1 MLVFRPLSILA
12 LTVVLCVLSVVPCPG
27 ATFGTLVTHSSP
39 LGDLVVD
46 EARKRLYVVDTNAN
60 AVEVYVTNVSPPRL
74 APGTSTIK
82 VEKTPLAAALSRSG
96 KFLYVVCYDASAL
109 DIIDLTTANFSTRSV
124 TLAAKPEGVA
134 VGVDSAGL
142 EHVLITT
149 IGTGTGQAVLIT
161 FDPNAGASAALSTV
175 IFAPPAPTIPQLPPP
190 NNLMYLAGK
199 SRLQASLDGRTIIGV
214 NIPATP
220 ANSRTVFVYDVASA
234 IVLSSRNVA
243 GASPILAVAPDG
255 QSFVSGS
262 MLFETSTLL
271 VLAQQNVINAPYVF
285 AAAANF
291 GLQTNQGGAAFTPD
305 GSALFAAYNLV
316 PFPSLALRTTASQ
329 LTVNSPDGMLI
340 QLGLQIQENLG
351 GKLSITSDGATIYAI
366 SQSGFMVLPVGTL
379 PNAAIAVPDS
389 KVALLATDQCGVTAA
404 LNSAIIPVRN
414 VATGA
419 GGGGQVTVTAS
430 ILTSA
435 ATSATVRTTS
445 RPYGGD
451 VTLQYSST
459 AAARGLGTVAPDQ
472 LLIQSNQAI
481 NIIPNVRV
489 FQNDRNA
496 ESSGTVIPV
505 DIGATT
511 TGLTDMLADAARQ
524 RLYIANPALNRLE
537 VFDMQKRQFLA
548 PITVGQLPKTLA
560 FGADGNTLYVA
571 GSGGENIGIVD
582 LTLGKLTGRVRFP
595 AIPFNAS
602 FALITP
608 ASIAS
613 TVRGPQ
619 VLMSDGTLWSIVG
632 NTVIPR
638 VLNPNIF
645 GTVRIV
651 PAPQFIAA
659 TPEGNFMI
667 LLAGN
672 GTAYLFDASL
682 DDFVASQ
689 VVSATPIQGYYGAVA
704 AGPNGQYYVVN
715 DQLLNQALTPVGGGG
730 TGPVTGGGG
739 LPTPGGPTS
748 RPVSA
753 VAAVGGQTFARFSTA
768 VLAGATAVAT
778 DAGLIELVDVASQ
791 RTTATANA
799 LEGPPTLVRTGQRVN
814 LTAARSMA
822 VDAAG
827 TTVFVLTA
835 SGLSVVPIGTAAA
848 SATASVTPSV
858 AAGGVVSTANF
869 LPAVA
874 PGGLISIFGKNL
886 ASGATAPG
894 TPLPAVLGGTC
905 VTFNNT
911 PLPLMAS
918 STGQINA
925 QLPPTLAAG
934 RYSLVVRSI
943 ANQAAS
949 SGATVTVA
957 KYAPAI
963 FFDGQ
968 GAAIFHQD
976 GTRLD
981 QDHPGHRDEPLTILA
996 TGLGTTIGGKVTAG
1010 SPAPQSPLA
1019 VTGPVNLYFGNP
1031 LIKQAGVIVDGS
1043 GLKPGYI
1050 GVYEIHA
1057 RIPGSH
1063 INGNA
1068 LPVTVKIGGVSSST
1082 TGPTTP
1088 KVWVE

>member
-1 MLVFRPLSILA
+1 
-12 LTVVLCVLSVVPCPG
+12 
-27 ATFGTLVTHSSP
+27 
-39 LGDLVVD
+39 
-46 EARKRLYVVDTNAN
+46 
-60 AVEVYVTNVSPPRL
+60 
-74 APGTSTIK
+74 
-82 VEKTPLAAALSRSG
+82 
-96 KFLYVVCYDASAL
+96 LYVVCYDASAL
-109 DIIDLTTANFSTRSV
+109 DIIDLTTATFSTRSV

-134 VGVDSAGL
+134 VGLDANGL

-149 IGTGTGQAVLIT
+149 IGTGIGQDILIT
-161 FDPNAGASAALSTV
+161 YDPNVDASLALATV
-175 IFAPPAPTIPQLPPP
+175 LVTPPAPTTAQLPPP

-199 SRLQASLDGRTIIGV
+199 SRLQASQDGRTIVGV
-214 NIPATP
+214 NIL
-220 ANSRTVFVYDVASA
+220 ANNTRTVFVFDVASA

-262 MLFETSTLL
+262 MLFETSSLL

-285 AAAANF
+285 PTPADFTLPA
-291 GLQTNQGGAAFTPD
+291 NQGGAVFAPD
-305 GSALFAAYNLV
+305 GSALYAAYNFA
-316 PFPSLALRTTASQ
+316 PFPSLNLRTTASQ
-329 LTVNSPDGMLI
+329 LAVNSPDGLLI
-340 QLGLQIQENLG
+340 RLGLQLQENLG
-351 GKLSITSDGATIYAI
+351 GKLTITSDGATIYAI
-366 SQSGFMVLPVGTL
+366 SQSGFVVLPVGTL
-379 PNAAIAVPDS
+379 PNAAIALPDS
-389 KVALLATDQCGVTAA
+389 RVALLATDQCGVTAA
-404 LNSAIIPVRN
+404 LNSAIIPIR
-414 VATGA
+414 TT
-419 GGGGQVTVTAS
+419 GGGPVTVTAS
-430 ILTSA
+430 VLTAA
-435 ATSATVRTTS
+435 ATSPGVRTTG

-451 VTLQYSST
+451 VTVQFSSA
-459 AAARGLGTVAPDQ
+459 AAARGLGTVSPDQ
-472 LLIQSNQAI
+472 LLVQSNQAI

-489 FQNDRNA
+489 FQNGRNA

-505 DIGATT
+505 DIGGTT
-511 TGLTDMLADAARQ
+511 TGLTDAVTDVARQ

-548 PITVGQLPKTLA
+548 PITVGQLPRTLA
-560 FGADGNTLYVA
+560 FGTDSNTLYVA
-571 GSGGENIGIVD
+571 NAGGENISIVD
-582 LTLGKLTGRVRFP
+582 VTLGRVTGRVRFP
-595 AIPFNAS
+595 ALPFNAS
-602 FALITP
+602 FGLITP
-608 ASIAS
+608 SLIAS

-619 VLMSDGTLWSIVG
+619 VLMSDGTLWRIVG
-632 NTVIPR
+632 NTVTPR

-645 GTVRIV
+645 GAVRTI
-651 PAPQFIAA
+651 PAPQFMTA

-667 LLAGN
+667 LVAGN
-672 GTAYLFDASL
+672 GTAYLYDASL
-682 DDFVASQ
+682 DDFVASR
-689 VVSATPIQGYYGAVA
+689 VVISAPIQGYYGPVA
-704 AGPNGQYYVVN
+704 AGPNGQYYLVN
-715 DQLLNQALTPVGGGG
+715 DQLLNQALTPVGSGG
-730 TGPVTGGGG
+730 TGPVSGGGG
-739 LPTPGGPTS
+739 LPAPAGPTS

-753 VAAVGGQTFARFSTA
+753 VAAMSAQTFARFSTPL
-768 VLAGATAVAT
+768 LAGNTAVAT

-799 LEGPPTLVRTGQRVN
+799 LEGPSTLARTGQRVN
-814 LTAARSMA
+814 LTTGRSMA
-822 VDAAG
+822 VDASG
-827 TTVFVLTA
+827 TTAFVLTA
-835 SGLSVVPIGTAAA
+835 SGLSIIPIGTATA
-848 SATASVTPSV
+848 SATPSV
-858 AAGGVVSTANF
+858 SAGGVVSTANF

-886 ASGATAPG
+886 ASNDTAAG

-949 SGATVTVA
+949 SAATITVA

-963 FFDGQ
+963 FFDDQ

-981 QDHPGHRDEPLTILA
+981 ASHPGHRDEPLTILA
-996 TGLGTTIGGKVTAG
+996 TGLGTTTGGRVTSG

-1019 VTGPVNLYFGNP
+1019 VTAPVNLYFGNP
-1031 LIKQAGVIVDGS
+1031 LIKEAGVIVDWS

-1057 RIPGSH
+1057 RIPGAH

-1068 LPVTVKIGGVSSST
+1068 LPVTVKIGGIKSST

>member
-1 MLVFRPLSILA
+1 MLVLSA
-12 LTVVLCVLSVVPCPG
+12 VPCLG
-27 ATFGTLVTHSSP
+27 ATFGTLVAHASP
-39 LGDLVVD
+39 IADLVVD
-46 EARKRLYVVDTNAN
+46 EARKRLYMVDTNAN
-60 AVEVYVTNVSPPRL
+60 AVDVYVTNVSPPRL
-74 APGTSTIK
+74 APGTNTIK

-109 DIIDLTTANFSTRSV
+109 DIIDLTTASFSTRSV
-124 TLAAKPEGVA
+124 TLSAKPEGVA
-134 VGVDSAGL
+134 VGLDSQGL
-142 EHVLITT
+142 EHVLIAT
-149 IGTGTGQAVLIT
+149 IGTGTGQNVLIT
-161 FDPNAGASAALSTV
+161 FDPNAGAAQALSTV
-175 IFAPPAPTIPQLPPP
+175 IVAPAAPTTPQLPPP

-199 SRLQASLDGRTIIGV
+199 SRLEATPSGSTIIGV
-214 NIPATP
+214 NIL
-220 ANSRTVFVYDVASA
+220 ANNTRTVFVYDVASS
-234 IVLSSRNVA
+234 IVLSSRNIA
-243 GASPILAVAPDG
+243 GASPILSVAPDG

-271 VLAQQNVINAPYVF
+271 VLAQQNAINAPYVF
-285 AAAANF
+285 TAGANF
-291 GLQTNQGGAAFTPD
+291 ALQTNQGGAVFAPANSPLFP
-305 GSALFAAYNLV
+305 ALFAAYSLV

-329 LTVNSPDGMLI
+329 LTINSADGMLI
-340 QLGLQIQENLG
+340 RTGLQIQENLG
-351 GKLSITSDGATIYAI
+351 GKLAITSDGATIYAI

-379 PNAAIAVPDS
+379 PNAAMAVPDS
-389 KVALLATDQCGVTAA
+389 NMALLATDQCGVTAA
-404 LNSAIIPVRN
+404 LNSATIPIRN
-414 VATGA
+414 AAA

-430 ILTSA
+430 VLTAA
-435 ATSATVRTTS
+435 ATSASVRITS

-451 VTLQYSST
+451 VTVQYNST

-496 ESSGTVIPV
+496 ESAGTVIPV
-505 DIGATT
+505 DTGATT
-511 TGLTDMLADAARQ
+511 TGLTDMVTDGARQ

-548 PITVGQLPKTLA
+548 PIAVGQLPRTMA
-560 FGADGNTLYVA
+560 FGTDGNTLYVA
-571 GSGGENIGIVD
+571 DSGGENIGIVD
-582 LTLGKLTGRVRFP
+582 LNLSKFTGRVRFP

-608 ASIAS
+608 MAIAS

-632 NTVIPR
+632 NTVVPR

-645 GTVRIV
+645 GTVRTI
-651 PAPQFIAA
+651 PAPQFMTA

-667 LLAGN
+667 LVAGN
-672 GTAYLFDASL
+672 GTAYLYDASL
-682 DDFVASQ
+682 DDFVASRA
-689 VVSATPIQGYYGAVA
+689 VIAAPIQGYFGPVA
-704 AGPNGQYYVVN
+704 AGPNGQYFLVN
-715 DQLLNQALTPVGGGG
+715 DQLLNQALTPVGSSG
-730 TGPVTGGGG
+730 TGPVTGPGTGGGG

-748 RPVSA
+748 RPVAA
-753 VAAVGGQTFARFSTA
+753 VAAISAQTYARFSTP
-768 VLAGATAVAT
+768 VLAGNAAVAT

-799 LEGPPTLVRTGQRVN
+799 LEGPSTLARTGQRVN
-814 LTAARSMA
+814 LTTARSMA
-822 VDAAG
+822 VDSAG
-827 TTVFVLTA
+827 TTAFVLTT
-835 SGLSVVPIGTAAA
+835 SGLSIVPISTAAV
-848 SATASVTPSV
+848 SVTPSV
-858 AAGGVVSTANF
+858 GPGGVVSTANF
-869 LPAVA
+869 LPSVA

-886 ASGATAPG
+886 ASSATAPG
-894 TPLPAVLGGTC
+894 SPLPAVLGGTC

-943 ANQAAS
+943 SNQAAS
-949 SGATVTVA
+949 SADTVTVA

-963 FFDGQ
+963 FIDSQ

-981 QDHPGHRDEPLTILA
+981 QNHPGHRDEPLTILA

-1010 SPAPQSPLA
+1010 SPAPLSPLA

-1031 LIKQAGVIVDGS
+1031 LIKEAGVIVDWS

-1057 RIPGSH
+1057 RIPGAH
-1063 INGNA
+1063 INGSA

-1082 TGPTTP
+1082 TGATTP
-1088 KVWVE
+1088 QVWVE